1 MQYRNDKHGN
11 PLSILGYGC
20 MRFTQQMGKINIEK
34 TEKELLAAI
43 DAGVNYFDTA
53 YIYPGSEAAV
63 GEIFERNHVR
73 DKVNIATKLP
83 HYLMK
88 DLDGIEKTFNEE
100 LKRLRTD
107 HIDYYLM
114 HMLTDLPTWQRLEA
128 LGIRDWIRKKMDSG
142 AIRQIGFS
150 YHGNADMFCK
160 LVDANDWDFCQI
172 QYNYLDETSQAG
184 RDGLKY
190 AASKGIPVVIME
202 PLRGGR
208 LVNGLPK
215 SALKLLSSGDTPR
228 TPAQWAFDWLWNQPE
243 VTVVLSGMNSL
254 EMVQDNTASA
264 DKAYAGMLS
273 EADQEILQKVVKEI
287 LSHMAVGCTGC
298 RYCMPCPKNVDIPG
312 IFFAYNMAK
321 SQGLLTAEK
330 SYFMTSALRRDSTS
344 PSNCVE
350 CGKCEKH
357 CPQHIEIRKMLKEAG
372 KTLENPIYKAAAYV
386 TRKVMKL

>member
-160 LVDANDWDFCQI
+160 LIDANDWDFCQI

-254 EMVQDNTASA
+254 EMVQDNTVSA